1 MTGEIDWR
9 IQAADRNFAASY
21 EKLVGTRPGSELR
34 RYGAT
39 VAFDSR
45 IPIRIFNGVAV
56 LEPATTRDLRTALA
70 WIRDRDIPFSV
81 WVREDLVASVGKT
94 LLEAGVAP
102 IEDGGEPV
110 MGMRPPAE
118 VPDPPAGVSIRE
130 VVDEGT
136 LEDHIRSTVGSG
148 FPEEATRQLYD
159 QRFLDDPD
167 IRMFTAYVDGRPA
180 GNSVAIRS
188 GPVSG
193 VYSVGVPE
201 ELRRR
206 GIGAAITWAA
216 VRAGREWGCE
226 FVVLQSSP
234 MGFGVYR
241 QMGFEVLTHYAIFR

>member
-81 WVREDLVASVGKT
+81 WVREDLVTSVGKT

-102 IEDGGEPV
+102 IEDGGERQPV
-110 MGMRPPAE
+110 ANGSRQRRHEGDCATTTVPAQLAERVGETGPTVHALLDCRESRPHGWRCQAGELADRLRRRQPGMKAHHHQLDGVRHRRFDCSVASSLRPPA
-118 VPDPPAGVSIRE
+118 AG
-130 VVDEGT
+130 
-136 LEDHIRSTVGSG
+136 H
-148 FPEEATRQLYD
+148 
-159 QRFLDDPD
+159 
-167 IRMFTAYVDGRPA
+167 
-180 GNSVAIRS
+180 
-188 GPVSG
+188 
-193 VYSVGVPE
+193 
-201 ELRRR
+201 
-206 GIGAAITWAA
+206 
-216 VRAGREWGCE
+216 CE
-226 FVVLQSSP
+226 TDASRTP
-234 MGFGVYR
+234 G
-241 QMGFEVLTHYAIFR
+241 E